1 MREKGSDRLEFSMVG
16 GEFGEVASFLLFKL

>member
-1 MREKGSDRLEFSMVG
+1 MREKGSDRLGFSMVG